1 MEDKIEDWK
10 ALIILTGTQEEYH
23 LQYILASSLI
33 VKKKSWKDDHQIDY
47 HVIQRVNRRV
57 PVLYYTARW

>member
-33 VKKKSWKDDHQIDY
+33 VKKE
-47 HVIQRVNRRV
+47 
-57 PVLYYTARW
+57 LEG